1 MATKYVATK
10 HAATSSRPA
19 LEHRRKSLNIAFLPP
34 EQCRS
39 PALLG
44 SAHYPRR
51 WIDLTRTRNMVLRK
65 SPQGTH
71 E

>member
-1 MATKYVATK
+1 M
-10 HAATSSRPA
+10 PA
-19 LEHRRKSLNIAFLPP
+19 LDHRRKDSNIAFLPP

-51 WIDLTRTRNMVLRK
+51 WIDLTRTRNMALRK
-65 SPQGTH
+65 SPQGTN

>member
-1 MATKYVATK
+1 MATK
-10 HAATSSRPA
+10 HMATSSRPA
-19 LEHRRKSLNIAFLPP
+19 LEHRRKNSNILFLPP

-39 PALLG
+39 PAFLV

-65 SPQGTH
+65 SPQEIH